1 MLESYGGSDTHR
13 KDHIRIT
20 KHGRESTLQRV
31 LGIPKVRLVLGNTC
45 ELNTL
50 ANIPIECRFQSKGSF
65 RQKIKQPTT
74 GGPSVSLLLQLK
86 DVPLVVVMHMAEEVC
101 VIDS

>member
-1 MLESYGGSDTHR
+1 MLESYGGSETQKRSYTNHKAWSR
-13 KDHIRIT
+13 V
-20 KHGRESTLQRV
+20 TLQRV
-31 LGIPKVRLVLGNTC
+31 FGIPKVRLVLGNTC

-50 ANIPIECRFQSKGSF
+50 ANIPIECRFQSKDIF

-86 DVPLVVVMHMAEEVC
+86 DVSLVVVMHMAEEVG
-101 VIDS
+101 VIGG